1 MASHYPYPGMLL
13 LSLSSKLSLSLQ
25 HSRSYFLRKTFWSQV
40 YVFCTQYPAIPSLQ
54 CLLLSHQI
62 LTGPWKPW
70 KGTSNSN
77 SVAPSLVSG
86 TYRQLRNLTD
96 DGLTEIYRRK
106 QKDPCD
112 VKRGNIWLDR
122 SRSQT
127 QIKYLLSS
135 PFVLRP
141 ATASVL
147 WNPALTNQL
156 LKDLRTHTEM
166 LQRQTE
172 KMYNLGA
179 TYP

>member
-1 MASHYPYPGMLL
+1 ML
-13 LSLSSKLSLSLQ
+13 
-25 HSRSYFLRKTFWSQV
+25 T
-40 YVFCTQYPAIPSLQ
+40 
-54 CLLLSHQI
+54 
-62 LTGPWKPW
+62 
-70 KGTSNSN
+70 N
-77 SVAPSLVSG
+77 
-86 TYRQLRNLTD
+86 

-122 SRSQT
+122 SRSQI

-147 WNPALTNQL
+147 WNPALTDQL